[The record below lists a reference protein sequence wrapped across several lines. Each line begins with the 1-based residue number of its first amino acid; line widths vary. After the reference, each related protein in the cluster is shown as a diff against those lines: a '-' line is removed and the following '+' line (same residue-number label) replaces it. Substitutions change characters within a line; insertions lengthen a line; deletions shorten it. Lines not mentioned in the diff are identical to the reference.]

1 MGCTYNYVFVEKTV
15 RSGRWVPV
23 EETPEE
29 FGKYYHLWGWI
40 HSNKDK
46 VEFDY
51 AHDLAV
57 FSKEFVEDTYR
68 RLCALRPLLIR
79 HISLYNI
86 WGKPF
91 FKGPEGEV
99 VKRIF
104 EYWLPLK
111 EDEVYNESYI
121 EDMYRTLQVFDR
133 THIEKL
139 EDGSIQ
145 MALTW

>member
-23 EETPEE
+23 EETHEE
-29 FGKYYHLWGWI
+29 FGKYYHLWEWI
-40 HSNKDK
+40 HNNKDK

-51 AHDLAV
+51 DHYMVV
-57 FSKEFVEDTYR
+57 FPKEFVEDTYR
-68 RLCALRPLLIR
+68 RLRALRPLLIR
-79 HISLYNI
+79 HIAFYTEHGRPYFND
-86 WGKPF
+86 
-91 FKGPEGEV
+91 PESET

-104 EYWLPLK
+104 EYWLPTRG
-111 EDEVYNESYI
+111 DETYNEAYI
-121 EDMYRTLQVFDR
+121 EDLYRTLQVFDR